1 MSVRT
6 PVPSGS
12 EVRAAHEPVPS
23 KEQQRPATPTAELFD
38 FDRYVVSQDGP
49 IGYVEVVSPVFVC
62 YLGHPYALAEEIA
75 QVLDF
80 DRAVQIVAER
90 AATSRRPKLAP

>member
-6 PVPSGS
+6 PVPTGS
-12 EVRAAHEPVPS
+12 ETHEVREPATTS
-23 KEQQRPATPTAELFD
+23 RPAEPRAELAD
-38 FDRYVVSQDGP
+38 FDRYVVSLDGP

-62 YLGHPYALAEEIA
+62 YLGHPYAMAEEIA

-80 DRAVQIVAER
+80 DRAVEIVAER
-90 AATSRRPKLAP
+90 AAVSRRPKLAP